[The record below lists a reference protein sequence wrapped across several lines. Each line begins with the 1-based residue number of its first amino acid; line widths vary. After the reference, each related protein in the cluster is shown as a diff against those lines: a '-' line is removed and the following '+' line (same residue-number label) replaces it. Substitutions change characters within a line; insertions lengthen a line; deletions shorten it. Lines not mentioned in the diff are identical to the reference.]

1 MEFEQISKIMSG
13 KKPFLF
19 VRHKMLRVLKRDTAG
34 DTNNFTDIGDCYVS
48 PPLAT
53 INLMR
58 SLRPD
63 LLTKAMF

>member
-1 MEFEQISKIMSG
+1 M
-13 KKPFLF
+13 F
-19 VRHKMLRVLKRDTAG
+19 VRHKMLGVLKRDKAG
-34 DTNNFTDIGDCYVS
+34 DTNNFLTDIADSYVS

-63 LLTKAMF
+63 LLTKGMF